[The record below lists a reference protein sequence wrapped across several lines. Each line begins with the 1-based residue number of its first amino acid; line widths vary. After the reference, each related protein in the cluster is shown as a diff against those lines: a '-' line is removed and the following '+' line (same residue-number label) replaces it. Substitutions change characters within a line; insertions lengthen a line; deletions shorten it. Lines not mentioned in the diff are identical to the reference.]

1 MTFEQFG
8 TMLTELGIELTD
20 NTIGEYAEYLTS
32 VGGNKLVISDFKGLM
47 DKLGFDST
55 SEEYQKA
62 YSQYITSLISW
73 NNEANS
79 RVETAISN
87 LQNAK
92 VGD

>member
-1 MTFEQFG
+1 
-8 TMLTELGIELTD
+8 
-20 NTIGEYAEYLTS
+20 
-32 VGGNKLVISDFKGLM
+32 M

-79 RVETAISN
+79 RVEAAISN